1 MILDASKSQL
11 LIVDM
16 QEKLL
21 PAMVDPD
28 RVVGRAALLLEAA
41 REMNIPRAVSEQYP
55 KGLGATTSQ
64 LQAQIEG
71 VPVLEKLHFSC
82 ARDPALAELLHMRRE
97 TGCDQV
103 VVAGIE
109 AHVCVGQTV
118 LDLMERGFVVAVA
131 ADAISS
137 RRTQDCAVALA
148 RFAAAGASVTTT
160 EAVVF
165 EWLEKAGTSQ
175 FKALSALIKPL

>member
-21 PAMVDPD
+21 PAMTDGD
-28 RVVGRAALLLEAA
+28 RVVGRVQLLLEAA
-41 REMNIPRAVSEQYP
+41 REINIPRAVSEQYP
-55 KGLGATTSQ
+55 KGLGHTTAQ
-64 LQAQIEG
+64 LSAQIEG
-71 VPVLEKLHFSC
+71 VPVMEKIHFSC

-97 TGCDQV
+97 TGCNQV

-118 LDLMERGFVVAVA
+118 LDLVERGFDVAVA
-131 ADAISS
+131 ADAVTS
-137 RRTQDCAVALA
+137 RRPLDRDVALA
-148 RFAAAGASVTTT
+148 RFSAAGASVTTA

-165 EWLEKAGTSQ
+165 EWLEKAGTTQ
-175 FKALSALIKPL
+175 FKALSAFIKPL